1 MRRFGSGSTVK
12 SAFPCCRSDK
22 KRPLLG
28 PFSVNNEQAL
38 LKTLFSQEAINLI
51 FHPRVGGSEELI
63 DGEVR
68 LMEDWAHL
76 GARIKALFTVIMT
89 HTAAPD
95 AAKG

>member
-1 MRRFGSGSTVK
+1 MRRFGNGSREK
-12 SAFPCCRSDK
+12 SAFPCCRADK

-38 LKTLFSQEAINLI
+38 LETLFGQKAINLI